1 MRLIHFAPV
10 VLACATACATPSF
23 DTLKLDDNPLGDAC
37 KPGEPPRE
45 PDLMR
50 WRPDGRAELALLRSQ
65 GVVAVVYKPNGCDL
79 DLEVL
84 PGCIGKGHYSFAPY
98 SSQDAQ
104 TSHSES
110 ELHANLPVGGGI
122 ALGGY
127 FQKGDAIRTDLQL
140 AGLMALPAGKL
151 YSRDDLEGLD
161 CDRATHV
168 VARIY
173 LGGFSIVAG
182 KAQEIEGGASFFG
195 AELSARG
202 AESVQ
207 RVRTEGE
214 LKGCELARAEG
225 REVPTC
231 NVPLRVGLLPLGTAI
246 DPQSYLPDTET
257 GFVPLAVVDEH
268 GCIDKNQVWDGARC
282 VNVQARRIECP
293 AGSFL
298 PEGKTECRAC
308 VPGILARGCP

>member
-1 MRLIHFAPV
+1 MRLLHVAPV
-10 VLACATACATPSF
+10 VFSCATACAAPSF
-23 DTLKLDDNPLGDAC
+23 DGLKLEDNPLGDGC
-37 KPGEPPRE
+37 TPGEAPRE

-50 WRPDGRAELALLRSQ
+50 WRPDGRAQLALLRAQ
-65 GVVAVVYKPNGCDL
+65 GIVAVVYKPNGCDL

-84 PGCIGKGHYSFAPY
+84 PSCIGKGQYTFAPY
-98 SSQDAQ
+98 SSEDAR
-104 TSHSES
+104 TSRSES
-110 ELHANLPVGGGI
+110 ELKANLPVGGGI

-127 FQKGDAIRTDLQL
+127 FQKGEAIRTDLQL
-140 AGLMALPAGKL
+140 AGLVALPAGKL

-202 AESVQ
+202 AQSVE

-214 LKGCELARAEG
+214 LKGCEVARAEG

-246 DPQSYLPDTET
+246 DPQSYLPDPGT
-257 GFVPLAVVDEH
+257 GLVPLAVADQH

-282 VNVQARRIECP
+282 GNVQARPVVC
-293 AGSFL
+293 
-298 PEGKTECRAC
+298 PEGSYLPDGASECKAC
-308 VPGILARGCP
+308 SPHVLARGCP